1 MNYDD
6 LALISSKETNYTSV
20 KLASWNLDC
29 LIKLAVVDRRN
40 VQGTLRISLVNEKP
54 GLFCLIE
61 SWRTVTSLL
70 ALIKLLVPVDHVIVL
85 VQKLA
90 SSQGYGEKGR
100 MDRGKQTKREE
111 GLCQA
116 WLLTIKIESGS

>member
-6 LALISSKETNYTSV
+6 LAFHRERHYTSV

-40 VQGTLRISLVNEKP
+40 EQGTLRISLVNEEP

-70 ALIKLLVPVDHVIVL
+70 ALIKLLLPVDHVIVL

-90 SSQGYGEKGR
+90 PSQGYGEKGR
-100 MDRGKQTKREE
+100 MDRGKQTKRGE
-111 GLCQA
+111 GLCQV
-116 WLLTIKIESGS
+116 WLLTIKIESCS